1 MNAFNKSFVLL
12 AFAFA
17 ASVGHAG
24 SVQITFDNPIFN
36 GSGSDTVRLTFP
48 NLAPASGFTTEDV
61 NAGRF
66 QGTATNLQGVLPSI
80 FVDGVNDVYLYCYDL
95 YQNVSSGQGVNYTIN
110 FNGELSRTLDFLGAV
125 NSVMNL
131 NKPSFDPYAWL
142 HPVSAG
148 QGAAIQLGIWESKY
162 ETSPNWSLT
171 SGSFTASNL
180 GGSTQVWWDDFQGA
194 IGSTNSLDGAQV
206 MTLES
211 GTFQDMIVGDPAPL
225 NVPEPGSLAL
235 MGLALA
241 GMTLLRRR
249 QT

>member
-1 MNAFNKSFVLL
+1 MNTFNKSFALL
-12 AFAFA
+12 VCACA
-17 ASVGHAG
+17 ASVGHAA

-36 GSGSDTVRLTFP
+36 GSGSDTVKLTFP
-48 NLAPASGFTTEDV
+48 NLAPAHGSTTEDV

-66 QGTATNLQGVLPSI
+66 QGTATNLQGVSPSI

-95 YQNVSSGQGVNYTIN
+95 YQNISSGQGVNYTIN

-142 HPVSAG
+142 HPVSAS

-171 SGSFTASNL
+171 SGSFTASSL
-180 GGSTQVWWDDFQGA
+180 SGSTQAWWDGFQAA
-194 IGSTNSLDGAQV
+194 IGTANSLDGGQV

-211 GTFQDMIVGDPAPL
+211 GSYQDMIAGDPAPL
-225 NVPEPGSLAL
+225 NVPEPGSMAL
-235 MGLALA
+235 VGIALA